1 MAKQKGPAGVPNRH
15 IYSRASYLYQAGQYL
30 ATASQAQDATK
41 EQSAS
46 EKASNN
52 RQASAA
58 MNVSRLYMAD
68 MKAVSLKVLIRQS
81 PAIKRSI
88 CKYCSTLQIEG
99 KTCQSVVEN
108 ASKGGKKPWADVLV
122 IRCSVCQNVK
132 RYPVD
137 CPRQKRKH
145 LRERP
150 VEVSD
155 KLEESCQEGQD
166 QIEPQDTEMDTEKDA
181 ASG

>member
-1 MAKQKGPAGVPNRH
+1 MAKGKGPPSVPNRH
-15 IYSRASYLYQAGQYL
+15 IYNRASYLYQAGQYL
-30 ATASQAQDATK
+30 ATASQAQGDTK
-41 EQSAS
+41 EHSAA
-46 EKASNN
+46 EKAAKD

-58 MNVSRLYMAD
+58 MNVSRQLMAD

-81 PAIKRSI
+81 PAIKRSV

-99 KTCQSVVEN
+99 KTCHSVVEN
-108 ASKGGKKPWADVLV
+108 PSRGGKKPWADVLV

-145 LRERP
+145 LRERL
-150 VEVSD
+150 VEASAD
-155 KLEESCQEGQD
+155 PEETGPTETESK
-166 QIEPQDTEMDTEKDA
+166 DTEMDTEKDA